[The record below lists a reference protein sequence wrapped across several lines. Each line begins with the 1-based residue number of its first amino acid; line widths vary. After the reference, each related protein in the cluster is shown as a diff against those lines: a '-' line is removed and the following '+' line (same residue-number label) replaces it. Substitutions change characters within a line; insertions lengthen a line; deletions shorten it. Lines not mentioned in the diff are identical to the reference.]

1 MSLAIQCGYD
11 DHPHSRR
18 RATHPGPGSIHPGRR
33 RCSCCG
39 GLRRCGGAPRGPPGE
54 AGSDPPR
61 RADAQAHRARGLPPT
76 ARGSGLRADP
86 HRDADSGDPGG
97 GSRPRPRGGCRR
109 VPDQAVLAPG
119 TPRPGRGPR
128 AGDAVVAANVAL
140 SQALAY
146 ARDLRNLYEVTRAR
160 EAEIARAHDKLRAA
174 YQQSL
179 TYAVDLKKT
188 HRRLQSSILQ
198 NLLGLA
204 NALEAKDEYTRGHS
218 DRVAA
223 LARRLALAAGCGSR
237 EAATIAHAG
246 LLHDLG
252 KIAVPER
259 ILRKPGPL
267 TDDEWSVMR
276 RHPLTGAQIVAPLE
290 FFADGA
296 LVVRHHHERH
306 DGSGYPDGLAG
317 ATIPLGSRIVAI
329 ADVYDALTSNRPYR
343 LALTDGQ
350 ARERLVSEAGRT
362 LDERL
367 VAIFLDTVLDEP
379 PDPSSRH

>member
-1 MSLAIQCGYD
+1 
-11 DHPHSRR
+11 
-18 RATHPGPGSIHPGRR
+18 
-33 RCSCCG
+33 
-39 GLRRCGGAPRGPPGE
+39 
-54 AGSDPPR
+54 PR
-61 RADAQAHRARGLPPT
+61 R
-76 ARGSGLRADP
+76 
-86 HRDADSGDPGG
+86 
-97 GSRPRPRGGCRR
+97 
-109 VPDQAVLAPG
+109 
-119 TPRPGRGPR
+119 GRGPG

-140 SQALAY
+140 SEALAY

-198 NLLGLA
+198 SLLGLA

-223 LARRLALAAGCGSR
+223 LARRLAIAAGCGSR

-246 LLHDLG
+246 LLHHPR
-252 KIAVPER
+252 KIAGPQR
-259 ILRKPGPL
+259 IFRKPRPL
-267 TDDEWSVMR
+267 TDARAGALR

-306 DGSGYPDGLAG
+306 DGTGYPDGLAG
-317 ATIPLGSRIVAI
+317 DAIPVGARMVAI
-329 ADVYDALTSNRPYR
+329 ADVYDALTSDRPYR
-343 LALTDGQ
+343 AALTECQ
-350 ARERLVSEAGRT
+350 ARERLLS
-362 LDERL
+362 
-367 VAIFLDTVLDEP
+367 
-379 PDPSSRH
+379 